1 MSDRELM
8 GLVWGVSLLLFLL
21 PGVLEL
27 TRTQHR
33 RLQQAAAVVLA
44 LGFLFAL
51 YRTAEWLLA
60 G

>member
-8 GLVWGVSLLLFLL
+8 GLVWGVSLVLFLM
-21 PGVLEL
+21 PAVLRL
-27 TRTQHR
+27 TRSQR
-33 RLQQAAAVVLA
+33 YRLQRAAVVVLA

-60 G
+60 R